1 MMSCEGVWRVEIKGP
16 YSWEHI
22 GTAFMKDGKYLGASA
37 NHYSVGRYK
46 EDGDNLEI
54 SINMRQYAAIRTLF
68 GTKSADKVQITVQ
81 CEVKKNKIIGTGKA
95 KGIKKFELRTRLTK
109 LDDLE

>member
-1 MMSCEGVWRVEIKGP
+1 MSCEGVWRVEIKGP

-54 SINMRQYAAIRTLF
+54 SISMRQYAEMRTLF
-68 GTKSADKVQITVQ
+68 GTKSADNVQITVQ